1 MISLLLKYY
10 LRRDERM
17 FKNILL
23 GVDTTLK
30 NEKALEQVSKLSGEG
45 TIVTI
50 LNAISEQDAQ
60 TSIKSGVH
68 LDKLVEKRSEGLEST
83 RNALDDYGINYD
95 EIIVRGNAKEELV
108 KHANSGKYEIVVL
121 SNRKAEDKK
130 KFVLGSVSHKVAKRA
145 NIPVLI
151 VK

>member
-1 MISLLLKYY
+1 
-10 LRRDERM
+10 M

-30 NEKALEQVSKLSGEG
+30 NEKALDEVSKLAGEG
-45 TIVTI
+45 TKVTI

-60 TSIKSGVH
+60 ASIKSGVH

-83 RNALDDYGINYD
+83 RNALKEYGIDFD
-95 EIIVRGNAKEELV
+95 EIIVRGNAKEQLV
-108 KHANSGKYEIVVL
+108 REANSGKYEVIVL

-145 NIPVLI
+145 RIPVLI

>member
-1 MISLLLKYY
+1 
-10 LRRDERM
+10 M

-95 EIIVRGNAKEELV
+95 EIIVRGNAKDELV

>member
-1 MISLLLKYY
+1 
-10 LRRDERM
+10 M

-30 NEKALEQVSKLSGEG
+30 NEKALEEVSKISGEG
-45 TIVTI
+45 TTVTI

-60 TSIKSGVH
+60 ASIKSGVH
-68 LDKLVEKRSEGLEST
+68 LDKLVQKRSEGLEST
-83 RNALDDYGINYD
+83 RNSLDEYGIKYD
-95 EIIVRGNAKEELV
+95 EIIVRGNAKEQLV
-108 KHANSGKYEIVVL
+108 KEANSGKYEIVVL

-130 KFVLGSVSHKVAKRA
+130 KFILGSVSHKVAKRA
-145 NIPVLI
+145 HIPVLI

>member
-1 MISLLLKYY
+1 
-10 LRRDERM
+10 M

-30 NEKALEQVSKLSGEG
+30 NEKALEEVSKLSGEG
-45 TIVTI
+45 TTVTI

-60 TSIKSGVH
+60 ASIKSGVH
-68 LDKLVEKRSEGLEST
+68 LDKLVQKRSEGLEST
-83 RNALDDYGINYD
+83 RNSLDEYGIKYV
-95 EIIVRGNAKEELV
+95 EIIVRGNAKEQLV
-108 KHANSGKYEIVVL
+108 KEANSGKYEIVVL

-145 NIPVLI
+145 HIPVLI

>member
-1 MISLLLKYY
+1 MY
-10 LRRDERM
+10 
-17 FKNILL
+17 KNILL

-30 NEKALEQVSKLSGEG
+30 NEKALEEVSKLSGEG
-45 TIVTI
+45 TTVTI

-60 TSIKSGVH
+60 ASIKSGVH
-68 LDKLVEKRSEGLEST
+68 LDKLVQKRSEGLEST
-83 RNALDDYGINYD
+83 RNSLDEYGIKYD
-95 EIIVRGNAKEELV
+95 EIIVRGNAKEQLV
-108 KHANSGKYEIVVL
+108 KEANSGKYEIVVL

-145 NIPVLI
+145 HIPVLI

>member
-1 MISLLLKYY
+1 
-10 LRRDERM
+10 M

-30 NEKALEQVSKLSGEG
+30 NEKALEEVSKLSGEG
-45 TIVTI
+45 TTVTI

-60 TSIKSGVH
+60 ASIKSGVH
-68 LDKLVEKRSEGLEST
+68 LDKLVQKRSEGLEST
-83 RNALDDYGINYD
+83 RNSLDEYGIKYD
-95 EIIVRGNAKEELV
+95 EIIVRGNAKEQLV
-108 KHANSGKYEIVVL
+108 KEANSGKYEIVVL

-130 KFVLGSVSHKVAKRA
+130 KFVLGSVSHKVVKRA
-145 NIPVLI
+145 HIPVLI

>member
-1 MISLLLKYY
+1 
-10 LRRDERM
+10 M

-23 GVDTTLK
+23 GVDTQLT
-30 NEKALEQVSKLSGEG
+30 NEKALKEVSKLAGEG
-45 TIVTI
+45 TVVTI

-60 TSIKSGVH
+60 ASIKSGIH
-68 LDKLVEKRSEGLEST
+68 LDKLTEQRSKGLAPT
-83 RNALDDYGINYD
+83 RQALEDYGIEY
-95 EIIVRGNAKEELV
+95 EEMIVRGNAKEKLV
-108 KHANSGKYEIVVL
+108 KQVNSGKYDIVVL

-145 NIPVLI
+145 HIPVLI

>member
-1 MISLLLKYY
+1 
-10 LRRDERM
+10 M

-30 NEKALEQVSKLSGEG
+30 NEKALKQVSKLAGEG
-45 TIVTI
+45 TVVTI
-50 LNAISEQDAQ
+50 LNAISEQNAQ

-68 LDKLVEKRSEGLEST
+68 LDKLIEKRSEGLRST
-83 RNALDDYGINYD
+83 REALDEYGIEYD
-95 EIIVRGNAKEELV
+95 EIIVRGNAKVELL

-145 NIPVLI
+145 SIPVLI

>member
-1 MISLLLKYY
+1 
-10 LRRDERM
+10 M

-30 NEKALEQVSKLSGEG
+30 NEKALEEVSKLSGEG
-45 TIVTI
+45 TTVTI

-60 TSIKSGVH
+60 ASIKSGVH
-68 LDKLVEKRSEGLEST
+68 LDKLVQKRSEGLEST
-83 RNALDDYGINYD
+83 RNSLDEYGIKYD
-95 EIIVRGNAKEELV
+95 EIIVRGNAKEQLV
-108 KHANSGKYEIVVL
+108 KEANSGKYEIVVL

-145 NIPVLI
+145 HIPVLI

>member
-1 MISLLLKYY
+1 
-10 LRRDERM
+10 M

-23 GVDTTLK
+23 GVDTQLT
-30 NEKALEQVSKLSGEG
+30 NEKALKEVSKLAGEG
-45 TIVTI
+45 TVVTI

-60 TSIKSGVH
+60 ASIESGIH
-68 LDKLVEKRSEGLEST
+68 LDKLTEQRSKGLAPT
-83 RNALDDYGINYD
+83 RQALEDYGIEY
-95 EIIVRGNAKEELV
+95 EEMIVRGNAKEKLV
-108 KHANSGKYEIVVL
+108 KQANSGKYDIVVL

-145 NIPVLI
+145 HIPVLI

>member
-1 MISLLLKYY
+1 
-10 LRRDERM
+10 M

-30 NEKALEQVSKLSGEG
+30 NEKALEEVSKLSGEG
-45 TIVTI
+45 TTVTI

-60 TSIKSGVH
+60 ASIKSGVH
-68 LDKLVEKRSEGLEST
+68 LDKLVQKRSEGLEST
-83 RNALDDYGINYD
+83 RNSLDEYGIKYD
-95 EIIVRGNAKEELV
+95 EIIVRGNAKEQLV
-108 KHANSGKYEIVVL
+108 KEANRGKYEIVVL

-145 NIPVLI
+145 HIPVLI

>member
-1 MISLLLKYY
+1 
-10 LRRDERM
+10 M

-30 NEKALEQVSKLSGEG
+30 NEKALEEVSKLSGEG
-45 TIVTI
+45 TKVTI

-60 TSIKSGVH
+60 ASIKSGVH
-68 LDKLVEKRSEGLEST
+68 LDKLVQKRSQGLEST
-83 RNALDDYGINYD
+83 RQRLEAHGIKYD
-95 EIIVRGNAKEELV
+95 EIIVRGNAKEQLV
-108 KHANSGKYEIVVL
+108 KEANSGKYEIVVL

-145 NIPVLI
+145 HIPVLI

>member
-1 MISLLLKYY
+1 
-10 LRRDERM
+10 M

-30 NEKALEQVSKLSGEG
+30 NEKALEEVSKLSGES
-45 TIVTI
+45 TTVTI

-60 TSIKSGVH
+60 ASIKSGVH
-68 LDKLVEKRSEGLEST
+68 LDKLVQKRSEGLEST
-83 RNALDDYGINYD
+83 RNSLDEYGIKYD
-95 EIIVRGNAKEELV
+95 EIIVRGNAKEQLV
-108 KHANSGKYEIVVL
+108 KEANSGKYEIVVL

-145 NIPVLI
+145 HIPVLI

>member
-1 MISLLLKYY
+1 
-10 LRRDERM
+10 M

-30 NEKALEQVSKLSGEG
+30 NEKALEEVSKLSGEG
-45 TIVTI
+45 TTVTI

-60 TSIKSGVH
+60 VSIKSGVH
-68 LDKLVEKRSEGLEST
+68 LDKLVQKRSEGLEST
-83 RNALDDYGINYD
+83 RNSLDEYGIKYD
-95 EIIVRGNAKEELV
+95 EIIVRGNAKEQLV
-108 KHANSGKYEIVVL
+108 KEANSGKYEIVVL

-145 NIPVLI
+145 HIPVLI

>member
-1 MISLLLKYY
+1 M
-10 LRRDERM
+10 
-17 FKNILL
+17 
-23 GVDTTLK
+23 
-30 NEKALEQVSKLSGEG
+30 SKLAGEG
-45 TIVTI
+45 TVVTV

-60 TSIKSGVH
+60 ASIKAGVH
-68 LDKLVEKRSEGLEST
+68 LNKLTEERSKRLENTQS
-83 RNALDDYGINYD
+83 LEDYGIDYD
-95 EIIVRGNAKEELV
+95 QIIVRGNAKEELL

-145 NIPVLI
+145 TIPVLI

>member
-1 MISLLLKYY
+1 
-10 LRRDERM
+10 M

-23 GVDTTLK
+23 GVDTQLTT
-30 NEKALEQVSKLSGEG
+30 EKALKEVSKLAGEG
-45 TIVTI
+45 TVVTI

-60 TSIKSGVH
+60 ASIKSGIH
-68 LDKLVEKRSEGLEST
+68 LDKLTEQRSKGLAPT
-83 RNALDDYGINYD
+83 RQALEDYGIEY
-95 EIIVRGNAKEELV
+95 EEMIVRGNAKEKLV
-108 KHANSGKYEIVVL
+108 KQANSGKYDIVVL

-145 NIPVLI
+145 HIPVLI

>member
-1 MISLLLKYY
+1 M
-10 LRRDERM
+10 
-17 FKNILL
+17 
-23 GVDTTLK
+23 K
-30 NEKALEQVSKLSGEG
+30 NEKALKVSKLAGEG
-45 TIVTI
+45 TVVTV

-60 TSIKSGVH
+60 ASIKAGVH
-68 LDKLVEKRSEGLEST
+68 LNKLTEERSKRLEKTRKALE
-83 RNALDDYGINYD
+83 DYGIDYD
-95 EIIVRGNAKEELV
+95 QIIVRGNAKELL

-145 NIPVLI
+145 TIPVLI